1 MSKTSYMY
9 RKEYIYRPNL
19 FLTQVFLCFQQ
30 LKENMMTNLIMGGV
44 ANNEDKSGKENIIA
58 QGQRKESE
66 ILTERKMST
75 MVLLHE
81 TTFQ

>member
-1 MSKTSYMY
+1 MY
-9 RKEYIYRPNL
+9 RKEYIAPIL

-58 QGQRKESE
+58 QGQREESE

-81 TTFQ
+81 TTVQ